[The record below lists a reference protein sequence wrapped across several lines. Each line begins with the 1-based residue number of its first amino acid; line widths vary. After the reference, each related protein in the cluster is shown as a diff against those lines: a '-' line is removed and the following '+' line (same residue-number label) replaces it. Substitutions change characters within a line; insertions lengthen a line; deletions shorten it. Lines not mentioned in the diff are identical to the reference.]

1 MVDKDGPI
9 SLHIQIR
16 NELLGEILSGILEP
30 GDRLPSEREMQARF
44 EVSRTTVR
52 LALADL
58 ARAGFIYTK
67 PGKGAFV
74 ASSVIDQEEY
84 RLPGFTERSEE
95 DGAHVVSKVLR
106 QEISVAPRHVASRLQ
121 LDPHEQVIYIKRLR
135 FVDEVLC
142 SMDDAYLPLK
152 LCPEILDRD
161 LEQGSLYENLRGL
174 GLTPIRAEQMMRAS
188 MPTEDERG
196 LLDLG
201 EGVPVMRI
209 ERIAFLS
216 DGKPIEYAQSTYR
229 GDKYHF
235 SMILGRGGDTRYFRG
250 P

>member
-1 MVDKDGPI
+1 MVDRSSSI
-9 SLHIQIR
+9 SLHTQIR
-16 NELLGEILSGILEP
+16 NELLGEILSGELEP

-84 RLPGFTERSEE
+84 SLPGFTDRSEE
-95 DGAHVVSKVLR
+95 DGARVVSKVF
-106 QEISVAPRHVASRLQ
+106 QKEILVAPRQVASRLQ
-121 LDPHEQVIYIKRLR
+121 LDPQEQVIFIKRLR
-135 FVDEVLC
+135 FVDEIPLA
-142 SMDDAYLPLK
+142 MDDAYLPLK
-152 LCPEILDRD
+152 LCPEIMDRD
-161 LEQGSLYENLRGL
+161 LEHGSLYENLRGL
-174 GLTPIRAEQMMRAS
+174 ALTPVRAEQMMRS
-188 MPTEDERG
+188 SIPTEDEKE
-196 LLDLG
+196 LLELG

-216 DGKPIEYAQSTYR
+216 DGIPIEYAQSTYR

>member
-1 MVDKDGPI
+1 MVDKNSSV

-16 NELLGEILSGILEP
+16 NELLGEILSGKLEP
-30 GDRLPSEREMQARF
+30 GDRLPSEREMQERF
-44 EVSRTTVR
+44 GVSRTTAR

-58 ARAGFIYTK
+58 ARAGFIYKK
-67 PGKGAFV
+67 PGKGSFV
-74 ASSVIDQEEY
+74 AFSVIEQEEY
-84 RLPGFTERSEE
+84 RLPGFTERSEK
-95 DGAHVVSKVLR
+95 DGSRVVSKVLKKKTF
-106 QEISVAPRHVASRLQ
+106 VAPRQVTSRLR

-135 FVDEVLC
+135 IVDEIPLA
-142 SMDDAYLPLK
+142 MDDAYLPLK
-152 LCPEILDRD
+152 ICPEILDRD
-161 LEQGSLYENLRGL
+161 LENESLYENLRGL
-174 GLTPIRAEQMMRAS
+174 ALTPVRAEQMMRSS
-188 MPTEDERG
+188 MPTEEEKE
-196 LLDLG
+196 LLELG

>member
-1 MVDKDGPI
+1 MVDKSSST

-16 NELLGEILSGILEP
+16 NELLGEILSGELEP
-30 GDRLPSEREMQARF
+30 GDRLSSEREMQARF

-52 LALADL
+52 LAMADL

-84 RLPGFTERSEE
+84 HLPGFTDRSEE
-95 DGAHVVSKVLR
+95 DGARVVSKVLEREILLTPR
-106 QEISVAPRHVASRLQ
+106 QVASRLQ
-121 LDPHEQVIYIKRLR
+121 LGPQEQVIYIKRLR
-135 FVDEVLC
+135 FVDEIPLG
-142 SMDDAYLPLK
+142 MDNAYLPLK
-152 LCPEILDRD
+152 LCPEIMDRD
-161 LEQGSLYENLRGL
+161 LEHGSLYENLRGL
-174 GLTPIRAEQMMRAS
+174 GLTPVRAEQMMRAS
-188 MPTEDERG
+188 LPMEEEKE
-196 LLDLG
+196 LLELG
-201 EGVPVMRI
+201 EGVPIMRI

-216 DGKPIEYAQSTYR
+216 DGTPIEYAQSTYR

>member
-1 MVDKDGPI
+1 MVDKNSSV

-16 NELLGEILSGILEP
+16 NELLGEILSGKLEP
-30 GDRLPSEREMQARF
+30 GDRLPSEREMQERF
-44 EVSRTTVR
+44 GVSRTTAR

-58 ARAGFIYTK
+58 VRAGFIYKK
-67 PGKGAFV
+67 PGKGSFV
-74 ASSVIDQEEY
+74 AFSVIEQEEY
-84 RLPGFTERSEE
+84 RLAGFTERSEK
-95 DGAHVVSKVLR
+95 DGARVISKVLR
-106 QEISVAPRHVASRLQ
+106 KRTFVPPNQVTSRLR

-135 FVDEVLC
+135 IVDEIPLAL
-142 SMDDAYLPLK
+142 DDAYLPLK
-152 LCPEILDRD
+152 ICPEILDRD
-161 LEQGSLYENLRGL
+161 LEHESLYENLRGL
-174 GLTPIRAEQMMRAS
+174 ALTPVRAEQMMRSS
-188 MPTEDERG
+188 MPTEEEKA
-196 LLDLG
+196 LLELG
-201 EGVPVMRI
+201 EAVPIMRI